1 MWLLFALSLGLS
13 ASGQVSEPSSDAA
26 SAAAYCHQRE
36 AGTVDP
42 DQTFRIPGIFTSDEL
57 HWAFKPNDC
66 PTRGLGVSAGMP
78 ADRMAALNA
87 YFDRVR
93 GEQRG
98 GFVDYPVTLI
108 GRIRPSGFGG
118 FELVVS
124 DFVAP
129 D

>member
-1 MWLLFALSLGLS
+1 MWLSFALSLGLS
-13 ASGQVSEPSSDAA
+13 ASGQALEPSSDAL
-26 SAAAYCHQRE
+26 SGAAYCHQRE
-36 AGTVDP
+36 AGSVDP

-66 PTRGLGVSAGMP
+66 PTRGLVVSAGMS
-78 ADRMAALNA
+78 ADRRAALNA
-87 YFDRVR
+87 YFDAVR
-93 GEQRG
+93 GDQRG
-98 GFVDYPVTLI
+98 GFVDYPVILI

-124 DFVAP
+124 DFAVP